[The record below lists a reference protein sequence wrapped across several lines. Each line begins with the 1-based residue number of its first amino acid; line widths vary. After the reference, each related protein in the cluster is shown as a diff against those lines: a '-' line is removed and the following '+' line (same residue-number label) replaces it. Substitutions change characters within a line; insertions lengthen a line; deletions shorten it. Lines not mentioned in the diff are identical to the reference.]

1 MLYENPHDL
10 NEFGIFWTDLL
21 WNYRNATYS

>member
-1 MLYENPHDL
+1 MPHENPYDL
-10 NEFGIFWTDLL
+10 NEFGTFWTDLL